1 MLDITKLNSWE
12 EIDKLISDFDSAG
25 GGAVSTPIIQHS
37 IAGNYRKSIIN
48 DIISILESSR
58 ESFEKKANDDTIS
71 FTLRKCYNTYID
83 NYNIA
88 IELIKKL
95 RDIDSS
101 NDKSLILLKYRIYVI
116 LSTMVSTI

>member
-1 MLDITKLNSWE
+1 MLDMTKLNSWE
-12 EIDKLISDFDSAG
+12 DIDKLISAFDSAG

-37 IAGNYRKSIIN
+37 ISGNYRKSIIN
-48 DIISILESSR
+48 DIIAILESSR
-58 ESFEKKANDDTIS
+58 ESFEAKANDDAIN
-71 FTLRKCYNTYID
+71 FTLKKCYNTYID

-101 NDKSLILLKYRIYVI
+101 NDKDSILLKYRIYVV

>member
-1 MLDITKLNSWE
+1 MLDITNLKSWE

-58 ESFEKKANDDTIS
+58 KSFEEKANDDTIS
-71 FTLRKCYNTYID
+71 FTLRKCYSTYID
-83 NYNIA
+83 NYNVA

-95 RDIDSS
+95 RDIDLS
-101 NDKSLILLKYRIYVI
+101 NDKSSTLLRYRIYVI